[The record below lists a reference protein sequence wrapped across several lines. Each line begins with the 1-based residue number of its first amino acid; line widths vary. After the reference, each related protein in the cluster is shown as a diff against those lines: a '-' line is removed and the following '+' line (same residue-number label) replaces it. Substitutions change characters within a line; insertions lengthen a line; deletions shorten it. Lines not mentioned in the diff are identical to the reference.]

1 MDKEKLLLESI
12 LYDLWI
18 DKMIELDQLNQKENN

>member
-18 DKMIELDQLNQKENN
+18 DKMIELDQLENE

>member
-1 MDKEKLLLESI
+1 MNKKELLLESI

-18 DKMIELDQLNQKENN
+18 DKMIELDQKENE

>member
-1 MDKEKLLLESI
+1 MNKKELLLESI

-18 DKMIELDQLNQKENN
+18 DKMIELDQLENE

>member
-1 MDKEKLLLESI
+1 MNKENLLLKSI

-18 DKMIELDQLNQKENN
+18 DKMIELDQLENE

>member
-18 DKMIELDQLNQKENN
+18 DKMIELEQKENE

>member
-18 DKMIELDQLNQKENN
+18 DKMIELDQKENE

>member
-1 MDKEKLLLESI
+1 MNKEELLLESI

-18 DKMIELDQLNQKENN
+18 DKMIELDQLENE

>member
-1 MDKEKLLLESI
+1 MNKEKLLLESI

-18 DKMIELDQLNQKENN
+18 DKMIELDQKENE

>member
-1 MDKEKLLLESI
+1 MNKEDLLLESI

-18 DKMIELDQLNQKENN
+18 DKMIELDQLENE